1 VRVPDPAYRAADHLV
16 NHPHPL
22 SLGLWRLIAGGDLSR
37 VEVSWTALLA
47 LLAAVPVTI
56 AGIVQRPL
64 PMARPASHRP
74 QLTYE

>member
-22 SLGLWRLIAGGDLSR
+22 GLGLWRLIAGGDLSR

-47 LLAAVPVTI
+47 LLAAVPVAF
-56 AGIVQRPL
+56 AGIVSAPSRWLARRPI
-64 PMARPASHRP
+64 AP